1 MQATIPFHLQC
12 DPKKIAHYVLLPGD
26 PGRVPKIAAYL
37 EQAALVSQNREFTI
51 YSGLLDGVP
60 VSVAST
66 GIGGASAAIAMEEL
80 VQCGADTFLRV
91 GTCGGMQPELI
102 PGTLILPNGAVRME
116 GTSREYM
123 PIAFPAV
130 PDFSLLQHLA
140 AAAETLQYTYQI
152 GVVQCKDSFY
162 GQHDPERMPVKQ
174 ELLSNWAAW
183 KAGGVLASE
192 MESAA

>member
-1 MQATIPFHLQC
+1 
-12 DPKKIAHYVLLPGD
+12 
-26 PGRVPKIAAYL
+26 
-37 EQAALVSQNREFTI
+37 
-51 YSGLLDGVP
+51 
-60 VSVAST
+60 
-66 GIGGASAAIAMEEL
+66 
-80 VQCGADTFLRV
+80 
-91 GTCGGMQPELI
+91 
-102 PGTLILPNGAVRME
+102 ME

-140 AAAETLQYTYQI
+140 AAAEALQYTYQI

-183 KAGGVLASE
+183 KAGVVLASE
-192 MESAA
+192 MESAALFIVASTLHVRCVVCNCSGSACSMCNGIAYDLESGTGGSFGRNCPA

>member
-1 MQATIPFHLQC
+1 
-12 DPKKIAHYVLLPGD
+12 
-26 PGRVPKIAAYL
+26 
-37 EQAALVSQNREFTI
+37 
-51 YSGLLDGVP
+51 
-60 VSVAST
+60 
-66 GIGGASAAIAMEEL
+66 
-80 VQCGADTFLRV
+80 
-91 GTCGGMQPELI
+91 
-102 PGTLILPNGAVRME
+102 ME

-192 MESAA
+192 MESAALFVTAAVLHVRCATVLHMIWNQEREEVSAETAQLDPDTSIRVAIAALRMQIAADRKTEEKH

>member
-12 DPKKIAHYVLLPGD
+12 DPKKIARYVLLPGD

-102 PGTLILPNGAVRME
+102 PGTLILPNFERIYADCFSSRSGFFAVAASGSCCGGFAVHLSNRRGAV
-116 GTSREYM
+116 
-123 PIAFPAV
+123 
-130 PDFSLLQHLA
+130 
-140 AAAETLQYTYQI
+140 
-152 GVVQCKDSFY
+152 
-162 GQHDPERMPVKQ
+162 
-174 ELLSNWAAW
+174 
-183 KAGGVLASE
+183 
-192 MESAA
+192 

>member
-12 DPKKIAHYVLLPGD
+12 DPKKIARYVLLPGD

-102 PGTLILPNGAVRME
+102 PGTLIFPN
-116 GTSREYM
+116 
-123 PIAFPAV
+123 
-130 PDFSLLQHLA
+130 
-140 AAAETLQYTYQI
+140 
-152 GVVQCKDSFY
+152 
-162 GQHDPERMPVKQ
+162 
-174 ELLSNWAAW
+174 
-183 KAGGVLASE
+183 
-192 MESAA
+192 